1 MAYGEY
7 ITTVSDYEKS
17 NKTAQDLPP
26 ALRGQM
32 STALCKE
39 KIRLNTF
46 KRNMP
51 KNSLEERIFWGLTI
65 SSSDK
70 TL

>member
-7 ITTVSDYEKS
+7 ITTVSDYEKRG
-17 NKTAQDLPP
+17 KTAHDLPP

-32 STALCKE
+32 PTALCKE

-65 SSSDK
+65 MSSDEK
-70 TL
+70 

>member
-7 ITTVSDYEKS
+7 ITTVSDYEK
-17 NKTAQDLPP
+17 KTNQDLPP

-32 STALCKE
+32 PTALCKE
-39 KIRLNTF
+39 KIRINTF

-51 KNSLEERIFWGLTI
+51 KNSLEEIIFWNLTVG
-65 SSSDK
+65 SSDYK
-70 TL
+70 

>member
-7 ITTVSDYEKS
+7 ITTVNDYEKS
-17 NKTAQDLPP
+17 RKTAHDLPP

-32 STALCKE
+32 PTALCKE

-46 KRNMP
+46 KRQMP

-70 TL
+70 S

>member
-7 ITTVSDYEKS
+7 ITTVSDYK
-17 NKTAQDLPP
+17 KKATHDLPP
-26 ALRGQM
+26 ALRAQM
-32 STALCKE
+32 PTALCKE

-51 KNSLEERIFWGLTI
+51 KNSLEEIIFWNLTVG
-65 SSSDK
+65 SSDYK
-70 TL
+70 